1 MSNAGNGFVPKENI
15 SKNKQTPPVSLP
27 ILSPPLSPTAAIIP
41 APPAAPPPRR
51 PLCAWLSLCNPVC
64 LFVAVQHV
72 AQLHFGP

>member
-15 SKNKQTPPVSLP
+15 SKNKQTPPVSV
-27 ILSPPLSPTAAIIP
+27 PLSLPLLP
-41 APPAAPPPRR
+41 SSRHRQQPPPTRH
-51 PLCAWLSLCNPVC
+51 PLYAWLSLCNPVC